1 MKFKKYYTDTDN
13 LTSFPALIQASGEP
27 LVDYT
32 IYGNTGGVGDY
43 ILLPN
48 AAENNVI
55 SQTINGLTITVNGD
69 IFTVNGTA
77 TSTTSIQLYSGK
89 ISDAIYPKDYQEIV
103 NGIYKID
110 GNPLD
115 AAVDRYI
122 ISYRYDND
130 VSSPPPSQKAR
141 VPVGSAGTL
150 DNTGGA
156 YRYIAIYIAIW
167 QGVECNNVVFNPT
180 LRREAYE
187 IPISSG
193 GVTTNLYIDSP
204 LGLTDTLTY
213 TDTGIA
219 IPTFDGDNT
228 ISFGTTVQPSAMS
241 AEYKGWHSQDTVRVY
256 NGNTW
261 D

>member
-1 MKFKKYYTDTDN
+1 M
-13 LTSFPALIQASGEP
+13 
-27 LVDYT
+27 
-32 IYGNTGGVGDY
+32 
-43 ILLPN
+43 
-48 AAENNVI
+48 
-55 SQTINGLTITVNGD
+55 
-69 IFTVNGTA
+69 
-77 TSTTSIQLYSGK
+77 
-89 ISDAIYPKDYQEIV
+89 
-103 NGIYKID
+103 
-110 GNPLD
+110 
-115 AAVDRYI
+115 
-122 ISYRYDND
+122 
-130 VSSPPPSQKAR
+130 
-141 VPVGSAGTL
+141 GSAGTL

-167 QGVECNNVVFNPT
+167 NGVECNNVIFSPT

-213 TDTGIA
+213 TQTGIA

-228 ISFGTTVQPSAMS
+228 ITFGTTVQPSAMS